1 MSSSATRNYNVL
13 IVSDNFCI
21 SFPQWKI
28 WSLCPFVN
36 NSNIVDNVYTLA
48 IKCIQNLI
56 VNHIL
61 LSFCWWKY
69 NRKTDRMLARISVW
83 IYFYADSHPKLKA
96 LAQRPQHPVWKSL
109 GFLFRIRIGPKEHI
123 ILTINL
129 RQKLP
134 SPRDFAKSMI
144 DSFPDRRFPTSPT
157 ELEFK
162 LAQDLR
168 LRG

>member
-1 MSSSATRNYNVL
+1 MKNLKLHENLKFEPNEA
-13 IVSDNFCI
+13 F
-21 SFPQWKI
+21 
-28 WSLCPFVN
+28 LCPFVN

-144 DSFPDRRFPTSPT
+144 DSFPDRRFPPSPT